1 MKKKSLKN
9 LPLNKIVI
17 SNLKI
22 KGGIRRADE
31 GESLF
36 NTVCPMCETEDCP
49 TKNEDR

>member
-22 KGGIRRADE
+22 NDDIVTAVSE
-31 GESLF
+31 TTMILF
-36 NTVCPMCETEDCP
+36 TLLSFDL
-49 TKNEDR
+49 TK